1 MAVFS
6 DALRQAID
14 RSGLTMYHIAKD
26 AGLDF
31 SSLSRFCH
39 GERSLKLESAD
50 KLAEYFNLEV
60 RPAGRKRGKKK

>member
-1 MAVFS
+1 MAVFN

-14 RSGLTMYHIAKD
+14 RSGLSMYRIAKD

-31 SSLSRFCH
+31 STLSRFCH

-50 KLAEYFNLEV
+50 KLADYFGLEV
-60 RPAGRKRGKKK
+60 RQPKKSKRKK